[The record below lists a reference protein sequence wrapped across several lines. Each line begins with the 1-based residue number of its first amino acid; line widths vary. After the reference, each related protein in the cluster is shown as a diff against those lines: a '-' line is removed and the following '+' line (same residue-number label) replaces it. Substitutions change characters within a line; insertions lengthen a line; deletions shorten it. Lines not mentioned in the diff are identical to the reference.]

1 MKSLLISQKT
11 IAALLAAIVCVFMF
25 HSTSEAQ
32 NEITGPWLWMIAPTE
47 KDQGG
52 AASTDIDSLAVASGG
67 TVTEADVA
75 ANGASEGDIVGN
87 YAWTL
92 STIRGAGIDNTL
104 NYAGEIDNVTDVL
117 KRIGWTDSGVL
128 DHSSYALIT
137 LESAMAHDNVTMNVG
152 SDDSIK
158 VWLNGEEVYKN
169 PINRGSGGYQD
180 SFSVNLKQGDNLL
193 LVKVSQGWGNWTMFV
208 GIDADVIQKVPTKTD
223 NTTVPS
229 QPVMEEPEYVY
240 WADFIS
246 GKIQRSYLDGSNVQ
260 DVITDLERPI
270 GITIDSTNG
279 QLYWNDTNGV
289 STIKRAN
296 LDGTNIE
303 LLLTGDQSK
312 KEGMALDLSA
322 GKMYWIHQ
330 ISPLSMH
337 QTIQRANLDGS
348 NIETLVSNIE
358 NGRGIALDTSSGKM
372 YWTDVNRIQRANLDG
387 TDIEDLATVPGFLTF
402 LALDLENQHMYW
414 GNYLQYD
421 PATDQAIPNSGKIQR
436 ANLDGSNLQ
445 DLVGGLQNPGGI
457 TLDLRNSKMYW
468 TSLSYGGSPG
478 SIQRA
483 NLDGSNVET
492 IVTGLQR
499 PVGIAL
505 SIPMVTTVPIKEE
518 IPYVDATVRLFPDP
532 SESPVVG
539 EQLMLNLNVAGG
551 ENITGYQAT
560 VQFDETALRYVSS
573 ANADFLPADPYI
585 TQPIITG
592 NTVTVAATSLVG
604 ETNGDGTLATLTFDV
619 TSEEVST
626 LTLTE
631 VLFSDSE
638 GMLTRPHLVP
648 AELIIT
654 PKPAYPAWDVNED
667 GSVNI
672 LDLVLVG
679 QNIGGSI
686 ASIPRADVNG
696 DGSINI
702 LDLVLVAGHFGE
714 TTNVAAPDSVVK
726 LDGVD
731 PALVEKWL
739 ELAQLENDDSLAFR
753 QGIANLERLLAS
765 LIPQETA
772 LLANYPN
779 PFNPETWMPY
789 QLAKPAEVSV
799 SIYAADGKLIRTL
812 ALGHQVAGVYHN
824 RSRAAYWDGKNA
836 AGESVASGVYFYTLI
851 AGDFTATRKMLIL
864 K

>member
-1 MKSLLISQKT
+1 MKSLLISQKS
-11 IAALLAAIVCVFMF
+11 IVALLAAIVCVFTL
-25 HSTSEAQ
+25 HSPIEAQ
-32 NEITGPWLWMIAPTE
+32 TEITGPWLWMIVPIHE
-47 KDQGG
+47 GRGG
-52 AASTDIDSLAVASGG
+52 AESTNVDSLAVVSGG
-67 TVTEADVA
+67 AVTEADVA
-75 ANGASEGDIVGN
+75 VNGATEGDVVGN
-87 YAWTL
+87 YTWTL
-92 STIRGAGIDNTL
+92 GVLNEYGDIEQLLYEIGMIENRYIDN
-104 NYAGEIDNVTDVL
+104 A
-117 KRIGWTDSGVL
+117 
-128 DHSSYALIT
+128 SSYALIT
-137 LESAMAHDNVTMNVG
+137 LVSETDQPGVTMHTG

-158 VWLNGEEVYKN
+158 VWLNGENVFTN
-169 PINRGSGGYQD
+169 AVNRGRYRWQD
-180 SFSVNLKQGDNLL
+180 NFQVNLKKGNNLL
-193 LVKVSQGWGNWTMFV
+193 LVKISEAGGGWGMHV
-208 GIDADVIQKVPTKTD
+208 GIGAEVTLKVPTRTD

-303 LLLTGDQSK
+303 LLLTGDQSL

-387 TDIEDLATVPGFLTF
+387 TDVEDLANVPGFLTF
-402 LALDLENQHMYW
+402 LALDIDNQHMYW
-414 GNYLQYD
+414 ANHWQYES
-421 PATDQAIPNSGKIQR
+421 TTSQRIPNSGKIQR

-445 DLVGGLQNPGGI
+445 DLVEGLQYPGGI
-457 TLDLRNSKMYW
+457 TLDLRNGKMYW
-468 TSLSYGGSPG
+468 TNLSSGGSPG

-492 IVTGLQR
+492 IVSGLQR

-505 SIPMVTTVPIKEE
+505 SIAPDIMPLVE
-518 IPYVDATVRLFPDP
+518 ATVGLSPAP

-539 EQLMLNLNVAGG
+539 EQLMLNLNIAGG

-560 VQFDETALRYVSS
+560 VQFDETVLRYVSS

-592 NTVTVAATSLVG
+592 NSVTVAAASYVG
-604 ETNGDGTLATLTFDV
+604 ETNGDGTLVTLTFDV
-619 TSEEVST
+619 ISERVST

-631 VLFSDSE
+631 VLFSNSD
-638 GMLTRPHLVP
+638 GMLTRPHLDP
-648 AELIIT
+648 AELTIT

-667 GSVNI
+667 GNVNI

-686 ASIPRADVNG
+686 TAIPRADVNA

-714 TTNVAAPDSVVK
+714 TTNAAAPDSVVK
-726 LDGVD
+726 LEGVD

-739 ELAQLENDDSLAFR
+739 ELAQFENDGSSVFR
-753 QGIANLERLLAS
+753 QGIVNLERLLAS
-765 LIPQETA
+765 LIPHETA

-789 QLAKPAEVSV
+789 QLAKPAEVSI

-812 ALGHQVAGVYHN
+812 ALGHQAAGVYHN

-836 AGESVASGVYFYTLI
+836 VGESVASGVYFYTLI